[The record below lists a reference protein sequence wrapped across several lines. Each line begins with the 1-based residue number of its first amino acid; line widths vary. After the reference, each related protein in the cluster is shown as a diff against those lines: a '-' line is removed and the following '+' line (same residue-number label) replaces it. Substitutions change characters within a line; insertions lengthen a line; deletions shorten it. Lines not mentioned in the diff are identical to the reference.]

1 MMWYA
6 EEKLDTPKS
15 QGWQTVDKHILNTV
29 NMQFIIA
36 NQPHI
41 LDTPTLFCGEIPM
54 FDVYIP
60 ICTKYTVFKK

>member
-1 MMWYA
+1 
-6 EEKLDTPKS
+6 
-15 QGWQTVDKHILNTV
+15 
-29 NMQFIIA
+29 MQFIIA